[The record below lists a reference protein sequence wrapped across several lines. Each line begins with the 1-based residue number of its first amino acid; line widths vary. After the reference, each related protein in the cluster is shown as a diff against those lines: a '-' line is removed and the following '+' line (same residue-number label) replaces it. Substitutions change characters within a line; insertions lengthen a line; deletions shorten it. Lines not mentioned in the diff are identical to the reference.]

1 MILFVNCS
9 TNFNL
14 SHNIWRLKMTKNTSF
29 FHHNRAQIS
38 GFVSP
43 MQAVERSI
51 PHFTR
56 GGNTPI
62 APPAVLNPGGLANA
76 GLWRLKS
83 ATWDAPHFRRLEAHR
98 YFTSMLDYKCAQI
111 YNGNKMG

>member
-1 MILFVNCS
+1 MV
-9 TNFNL
+9 
-14 SHNIWRLKMTKNTSF
+14 KYTSF
-29 FHHNRAQIS
+29 LHHNRAQIY

-43 MQAVERSI
+43 IHTVERSI

-62 APPAVLNPGGLANA
+62 APPAVLNPGGLANT

-83 ATWDAPHFRRLEAHR
+83 ATWDAPHFRVSRQ
-98 YFTSMLDYKCAQI
+98 AQI
-111 YNGNKMG
+111 RVLIAHLSFGILIKDKLN

>member
-1 MILFVNCS
+1 MFFFANYS
-9 TNFNL
+9 ANFYRGYG
-14 SHNIWRLKMTKNTSF
+14 IWQLKMAKNTSF
-29 FHHNRAQIS
+29 LHHNRAQIL

-43 MQAVERSI
+43 IQTVERSI

-62 APPAVLNPGGLANA
+62 APPAVLNPGGLANT

-83 ATWDAPHFRRLEAHR
+83 ATWDAPLLWYIVPYLMHAENISAH
-98 YFTSMLDYKCAQI
+98 Y
-111 YNGNKMG
+111 